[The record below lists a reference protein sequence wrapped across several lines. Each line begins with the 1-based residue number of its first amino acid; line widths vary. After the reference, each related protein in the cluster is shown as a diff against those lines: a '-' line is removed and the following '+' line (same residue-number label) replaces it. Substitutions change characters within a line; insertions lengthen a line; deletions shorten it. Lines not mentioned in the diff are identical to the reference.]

1 MNTVQPTVFLSLAF
15 GDCAC
20 QNTRM
25 RLFSIVR
32 RIVRPFGGPDA
43 IIRIQ
48 PGAKVHQ
55 PAPSAA
61 KGKIPGIH
69 PFAAVRPGCGG
80 RNRFP
85 TYWTLKIHSNLKTSV
100 RNLPVS
106 NRKKIHKK
114 IIRTP
119 LLHPLLRHH
128 IRKRKDPHPRH
139 NRHRLRFLH
148 QNPSRPLHPPPLH
161 IQTSYL
167 LR

>member
-1 MNTVQPTVFLSLAF
+1 MVFLSLAF

-25 RLFSIVR
+25 RLFSLVR
-32 RIVRPFGGPDA
+32 RIVRPFGGKDA

-55 PAPSAA
+55 PASLTA
-61 KGKIPGIH
+61 KGKISGIH

-80 RNRFP
+80 RNRLP

-100 RNLPVS
+100 RKLPVS

-114 IIRTP
+114 IIRVP

-128 IRKRKDPHPRH
+128 IRKRKDLHFRH
-139 NRHRLRFLH
+139 DRRRRFLH
-148 QNPSRPLHPPPLH
+148 RNPSRPPHPPPLY

-167 LR
+167 LH